1 MPKAR
6 PDRILEKDII
16 EFVEQDSDFGF
27 EMKVLNQLRSLNFEC
42 SHSATYQ
49 DPVTD
54 LIRQFDIRAQKQ
66 VKNCTLK
73 LAVECKNLREN
84 YPLLLSAVPRTS
96 AESFHQIMSQVTAG
110 FPGLVT
116 VQTVEHSNVYK
127 PAEMVAKKTD
137 QIGREQSGDLFSDDS
152 GTFEKLNQAL
162 NSSRDVVQSAASADG
177 PAPLHVV
184 IVPVL
189 VVPDELLWQVDYGED
204 GALLVPPRKVERVSL
219 LIDYTWKV
227 SGRFQNDL
235 RYRLSHL
242 EVVTLSALQ
251 KVLVD
256 CLSPSGFFLGLF
268 R

>member
-66 VKNCTLK
+66 IRNCTLK
-73 LAVECKNLREN
+73 LSVECKNLREN
-84 YPLLLSAVPRTS
+84 CPLLLSSVPRTS
-96 AESFHQIMSQVTAG
+96 VESFHQIMSQLTSHLRGAM
-110 FPGLVT
+110 T
-116 VQTVEHSNVYK
+116 VQTVEPSNIYK
-127 PAEMVAKKTD
+127 PGEMVAKKTD